1 MINKRL
7 TKILAIQDSI
17 FREREFLKKHPEKKK
32 IIEIK
37 IKVRESKIMRILKE
51 AKIIDEGGEMIHKDT
66 EIRHIAEE
74 VLDSMSIYD
83 VKDLIEEYGDL
94 KQIEKLNKLGDE

>member
-1 MINKRL
+1 M
-7 TKILAIQDSI
+7 
-17 FREREFLKKHPEKKK
+17 
-32 IIEIK
+32 
-37 IKVRESKIMRILKE
+37 V
-51 AKIIDEGGEMIHKDT
+51 HKDT

>member
-17 FREREFLKKHPEKKK
+17 YREREFLKKHPEKKK

-37 IKVRESKIMRILKE
+37 IKVRESKIRSVLKE
-51 AKIIDEGGEMIHKDT
+51 
-66 EIRHIAEE
+66 EE
-74 VLDSMSIYD
+74 V
-83 VKDLIEEYGDL
+83 
-94 KQIEKLNKLGDE
+94 